1 MYLLLLS
8 VIYISFISLGLPDSI
23 LGAAWP
29 VMAGEFSA
37 PLSYA
42 GIISMIICFGT
53 VISSLMSDL
62 MTRKLGTGL
71 VTAISVL
78 LTAAALLGFSLSRN
92 FIVLCFLAIPY
103 GLGAGAV
110 DAALNNYVALH
121 YKSRHMSWLHCFWGL
136 GATAGPYIMG
146 LALQADLGWR
156 SGYGIVS
163 AIQFG
168 LTFLLFVSLPIWK
181 KRTTPS
187 EQTNSAPLG
196 LKGAVKIPGVKAIM
210 FAFFGYSTLEATAGL
225 WASSYLVNFRSV
237 DPETAA
243 TFASLLFLG
252 LTVGRFLSGFVA
264 DRVGDKNMI
273 RAGLVGMG
281 IGIVM
286 ILLPT
291 KTDVFA
297 LAGLIMVGFG
307 AAPIYPAI
315 IHSTPTHFG
324 AENSQAIVGIQMA
337 SAYCGS
343 TFMPPLFGLIAQ
355 HIHIGL
361 YPVFLLGALM
371 IMIFMTE
378 KVNRTCRHDLSVN
391 MQ

>member
-163 AIQFG
+163 VIQFG

-181 KRTTPS
+181 KRTSPA
-187 EQTNSAPLG
+187 EQTDSTPLG

-315 IHSTPTHFG
+315 IHSTPSHFG

-361 YPVFLLGALM
+361 YPVFLLGALV

>member
-53 VISSLMSDL
+53 VISSLMSDR

-146 LALQADLGWR
+146 LALQANLGWR

-337 SAYCGS
+337 SAYCG
-343 TFMPPLFGLIAQ
+343 TLIMPPLFGLVAD
-355 HIHIGL
+355 HITVAL
-361 YPVFLLGALM
+361 LPVYLGGILALM
-371 IMIFMTE
+371 AIMHERMLRRCGAKI
-378 KVNRTCRHDLSVN
+378 
-391 MQ
+391 

>member
-53 VISSLMSDL
+53 VISSLMSDR

-361 YPVFLLGALM
+361 YPVFLLGALV